1 MQRQGTGFRR
11 PARGGHANP
20 LVARGGFCGQNAPRM
35 AKSTISPQRLLALYR
50 AGSISR
56 VQWLEGMRLHF
67 LLALREIEDNRRAP
81 KLARLETWRCRN
93 AARRLLRE
101 HTQAELREVFMA
113 LCELD
118 DFPPA
123 TYLWNADQLDVPL
136 HCLLR
141 ERREPVLRFPEIR
154 IRRLTAELVIEYG
167 GAKRK
172 SRTREKITLRRD
184 WRGTMV
190 VESRQQ

>member
-1 MQRQGTGFRR
+1 
-11 PARGGHANP
+11 
-20 LVARGGFCGQNAPRM
+20 M
-35 AKSTISPQRLLALYR
+35 AKSPLSPQRLLGLYR
-50 AGSISR
+50 AGKITR
-56 VQWLEGMRLHF
+56 AQWLKAMQLHF
-67 LLALREIEDNRRAP
+67 LLALKEIEEDRSQPKRAMM
-81 KLARLETWRCRN
+81 ESWRCKN
-93 AARRLLRE
+93 AARRLLRD

-141 ERREPVLRFPEIR
+141 ERREPVLRFTDIQ

-167 GAKRK
+167 GVKKK

-190 VESRQQ
+190 VESREA